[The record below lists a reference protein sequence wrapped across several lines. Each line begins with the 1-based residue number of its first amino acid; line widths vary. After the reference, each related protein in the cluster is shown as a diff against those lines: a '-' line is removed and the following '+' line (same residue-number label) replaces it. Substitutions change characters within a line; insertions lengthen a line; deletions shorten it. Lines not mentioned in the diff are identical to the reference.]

1 GRGSRD
7 GRKPRSREPQH
18 PRQALNKGFTPL
30 VVLGCSCLRD
40 PQPVRNLADDL
51 GIEIA
56 GTQMLREPLPN
67 LGPTTPGEPRNS
79 DDWHL
84 SLLRLRHGSCLRGRA
99 SRVVCGWIPTMS
111 SESPK
116 NRDDEGSPRV

>member
-1 GRGSRD
+1 R
-7 GRKPRSREPQH
+7 
-18 PRQALNKGFTPL
+18 ALNCAFSPS
-30 VVLGCSCLRD
+30 VVPGSVFLRD
-40 PQPVRNLADDL
+40 PAAARTLADAL
-51 GIEIA
+51 AIEIA
-56 GTQMLREPLPN
+56 GPQMLREPLPN